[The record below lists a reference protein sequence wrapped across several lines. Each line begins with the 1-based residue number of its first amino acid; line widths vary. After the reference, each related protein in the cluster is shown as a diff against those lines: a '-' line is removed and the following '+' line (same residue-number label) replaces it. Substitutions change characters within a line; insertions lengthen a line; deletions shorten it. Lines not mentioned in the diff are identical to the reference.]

1 MSKFIAWSGL
11 HYTPT
16 GLLCLA
22 ECNKKKTKKRLGGV
36 AGLGYVCV
44 CVCGGGVMDAGSG

>member
-1 MSKFIAWSGL
+1 MSMSICIAWSKV

-22 ECNKKKTKKRLGGV
+22 ERNIKRMGGV
-36 AGLGYVCV
+36 AGLGCVCV
-44 CVCGGGVMDAGSG
+44 CVGGEGKGMLGGG